1 MPVIYKYN
9 FSPETLSGLK
19 EAPFGQD
26 WPVVYIL
33 KNTNEAYI
41 GETVDAKK
49 RFQQHLDN
57 PDRQILDTA
66 YIISDTEYNK
76 SAALDIE
83 SRLIEYIAADGK
95 YKLQNGNKGL
105 SNHNYF
111 NRELYKAKFENIIWK
126 ELQKL
131 EIVKN
136 DLIQLQNS
144 DLFKYSPYKALT
156 HEQLDIVKAIFGS
169 MISGEQITHIVN
181 GEPGTGK
188 SVLAVY
194 LAKYI
199 TQEEAT
205 RDYKIGLV
213 IPMTS
218 LRKTLKKV
226 FSKVK
231 GLNSAMVM
239 GPSDVVG
246 KHFDLLIVDEAHRL
260 RRRVN
265 LSSYSSYDNANRYYE
280 LGSNGTQL
288 DWILKASKSQVLL
301 YDKNQSVVP
310 GDIREEQISSL
321 SSKHYHLSSQ
331 LRVRG
336 GDDYIKF
343 ISSLFSNNQ
352 TTAPK
357 FKGYD
362 FRYFTNINQM
372 RDTIIALNNK
382 HGLARLVAGYA
393 WNWNTK
399 NSKDE
404 NDYDIDLD
412 GLKLRWNSTNIDWV
426 NSKNAVNEVGCIH
439 TVQGY
444 DLNYVGVIIGP
455 ELKYDK
461 LTKRIIVDK
470 KKYMDFNGKRSI
482 TDYGE
487 LEGYI
492 LNIYKTLLTRGILG
506 TFIHCVDKDLEN
518 YILNRLNVV
527 KN

>member
-1 MPVIYKYN
+1 MSVVYKYD
-9 FSPETLSGLK
+9 FEPETLTKLK
-19 EAPFGQD
+19 DKPFGQD

-33 KNTNEAYI
+33 KNSTEAYI

-49 RFQQHLDN
+49 RFKQHLEN
-57 PDRQILDTA
+57 PDRQLLNKA

-105 SNHNYF
+105 SNHNYY
-111 NRELYKAKFENIIWK
+111 NRELYKSKFENIIWR
-126 ELQKL
+126 ELQEL
-131 EIVKN
+131 EIAKN

-156 HEQLDIVKAIFGS
+156 IEQLDIVRAIYGS
-169 MISGEQITHIVN
+169 LISGEHTTHIVN

-199 TQEEAT
+199 LQDEKTKN
-205 RDYKIGLV
+205 YKIALV

-231 GLNSAMVM
+231 GLSSSMVI
-239 GPSDVVG
+239 GPSEVVG
-246 KHFDLLIVDEAHRL
+246 KEFDLLIVDEAHRL
-260 RRRVN
+260 RRRIN
-265 LSSYSSYDNANRYYE
+265 LSSYEPYDKANKYYG
-280 LGSNGTQL
+280 LGNEGTQL
-288 DWILKASKSQVLL
+288 DWIMQASKSQVLL
-301 YDKNQSVVP
+301 YDQKQSVVP
-310 GDIREEQISSL
+310 GDIRTDQIKAL
-321 SSKHYHLSSQ
+321 DSKHYHLSNQ
-331 LRVRG
+331 LRVKG
-336 GDDYIKF
+336 GEEYIAF
-343 ISSLFSNNQ
+343 ISSLLSNSE
-352 TTAPK
+352 TKTIK
-357 FKGYD
+357 LKDYD
-362 FRYFTNINQM
+362 LRYFTDIKEMQNE
-372 RDTIIALNNK
+372 IISLDK
-382 HGLARLVAGYA
+382 QYGLARMVAGYA
-393 WNWNTK
+393 WKWSTK
-399 NSKDE
+399 NSKDKT
-404 NDYDIDLD
+404 DYDIDLD

-426 NSKNAVNEVGCIH
+426 NSKDAINEVGCIH

-455 ELKYDK
+455 ELKYNKKSGK
-461 LTKRIIVDK
+461 LVVDK
-470 KKYMDFNGKRSI
+470 KQYMDFNGRRSI
-482 TDYGE
+482 TDEGE

-506 TFIHCVDKDLEN
+506 TFIHCVDKDLQEH
-518 YILNRLNVV
+518 ILESLP
-527 KN
+527 KSTI